1 MSRHDFSNGQYFG
14 GGGHGAG
21 DGCGRAASFARPH
34 SITVAGDA
42 LWVADMDNRAARRID
57 AGGCTSTVPYRTLL
71 RRFHDGPGETT
82 PVCARALVPTAAAA
96 RAACAASRLCAA
108 AELRGVDGSAW
119 AAGDCGSCSL
129 LIAQICHG
137 EPWGADHAPLVT
149 TANRSARLEC
159 LPARDSP
166 PPARACCC
174 GPQTRDRT
182 TL

>member
-1 MSRHDFSNGQYFG
+1 
-14 GGGHGAG
+14 
-21 DGCGRAASFARPH
+21 
-34 SITVAGDA
+34 
-42 LWVADMDNRAARRID
+42 
-57 AGGCTSTVPYRTLL
+57 
-71 RRFHDGPGETT
+71 
-82 PVCARALVPTAAAA
+82 
-96 RAACAASRLCAA
+96 
-108 AELRGVDGSAW
+108 
-119 AAGDCGSCSL
+119 L

-174 GPQTRDRT
+174 GPPTRDRT